1 MVWSSA
7 VGRVH
12 SGKKPEQTLE
22 IVRKFWGPGKKRAG
36 VCELQLGIPLRELVS
51 GYPTSNVVL
60 FCRYQILVLIL
71 FPRAV
76 YCGKS

>member
-36 VCELQLGIPLRELVS
+36 VCELQLGIPLSLGPENS
-51 GYPTSNVVL
+51 WPHGKGSWSAGT
-60 FCRYQILVLIL
+60 
-71 FPRAV
+71 PRPM
-76 YCGKS
+76 